1 MKVKDTL
8 FTLLAVGTIIWSPC
22 FVMAASEAETVI
34 HQCQERTGM
43 GRESCISF
51 IKKYMNVERC
61 QQYTDYSA
69 EECQKKLE
77 EIRKSPEFRDTDVP
91 TPVVETPKEA
101 SPRVLNPSPVSQGG
115 MTSLKEKIQIVRQD
129 KAARFLLIEE
139 ELTRL
144 VRFLEGQGQDVT
156 QLEHRLMGLGERRD
170 VVLKAY
176 DQYAALADAPV
187 ENRPPLGEP
196 RSIVAQLL
204 REAMEYYRGDVLPAF
219 SLAIEA
225 VKE

>member
-1 MKVKDTL
+1 MNMRYFYLSLIGIIML
-8 FTLLAVGTIIWSPC
+8 FPVFAVT
-22 FVMAASEAETVI
+22 ASEADTVI
-34 HQCQERTGM
+34 GECQERTGM

-61 QQYTDYSA
+61 QQYAKLSV

-77 EIRKSPEFRDTDVP
+77 EIRKSPEFRDANAP
-91 TPVVETPKEA
+91 ASVVETPKEA
-101 SPRVLNPSPVSQGG
+101 SPHALSPSPISQGG
-115 MTSLKEKIQIVRQD
+115 VASLKEKIQTVRQD

-144 VRFLEGQGQDVT
+144 VRFLQAQGQDVT
-156 QLEHRLMGLGERRD
+156 QLEHRLMVLSEKRD

-176 DQYAALADAPV
+176 DQYAALADGPT
-187 ENRPPLGEP
+187 ENRPSLGEP
-196 RSIVAQLL
+196 RRIVAKLL
-204 REAMEYYRGDVLPAF
+204 YEAMEYYRSDILPAF

-225 VKE
+225 VQE